1 VLYTNGQSN
10 KKIIDMYFSSN
21 IKFLRKR
28 LNLTQDEVADDLQMK
43 RPTLSGYENNVSL
56 PTIKALVAFSN
67 YFHVSIDTLIKIDL
81 RNLSN
86 GQVSMITEGEDP
98 YIKGSK
104 LRVLA
109 TTISPENIDNIE
121 LIPEKAK
128 AGYATGFADPE
139 YIKMLPTFQLPFL
152 NKERKY
158 RTFQISGDSMLPI
171 PDGAFVTGEY
181 IEDWTWIRNRQAY
194 ILLTL
199 NDGIVFKVVENRV
212 EEERK
217 LILHSLNPAYEP
229 YELHINEIKE
239 VWKFVNFISNEMP
252 GKNYQQGEVSD
263 QISDLRHEIDN
274 IKLELKKRKNRKR
287 P

>member
-1 VLYTNGQSN
+1 
-10 KKIIDMYFSSN
+10 
-21 IKFLRKR
+21 
-28 LNLTQDEVADDLQMK
+28 
-43 RPTLSGYENNVSL
+43 
-56 PTIKALVAFSN
+56 
-67 YFHVSIDTLIKIDL
+67 
-81 RNLSN
+81 
-86 GQVSMITEGEDP
+86 
-98 YIKGSK
+98 
-104 LRVLA
+104 
-109 TTISPENIDNIE
+109 
-121 LIPEKAK
+121 
-128 AGYATGFADPE
+128 
-139 YIKMLPTFQLPFL
+139 
-152 NKERKY
+152 
-158 RTFQISGDSMLPI
+158 MLPI

-274 IKLELKKRKNRKR
+274 IKLELKKRKTENDHDFKEKYFIEPGHCHRLFFSCLQLVLF
-287 P
+287 PDASGN

>member
-1 VLYTNGQSN
+1 
-10 KKIIDMYFSSN
+10 MYFSSN

-128 AGYATGFADPE
+128 GRLCHR
-139 YIKMLPTFQLPFL
+139 IC
-152 NKERKY
+152 
-158 RTFQISGDSMLPI
+158 
-171 PDGAFVTGEY
+171 
-181 IEDWTWIRNRQAY
+181 
-194 ILLTL
+194 
-199 NDGIVFKVVENRV
+199 
-212 EEERK
+212 
-217 LILHSLNPAYEP
+217 
-229 YELHINEIKE
+229 
-239 VWKFVNFISNEMP
+239 
-252 GKNYQQGEVSD
+252 
-263 QISDLRHEIDN
+263 
-274 IKLELKKRKNRKR
+274 R
-287 P
+287 PRIH